1 MATSAPKK
9 RIMSDF
15 SHVEKWLQAKDPV
28 DKNFKEGVIEAFRI
42 FSRLVSDSKYG
53 KIFKKYKKVSPIEFV
68 YTAVF
73 IYMYKKSTS
82 VAQLAVGIEE
92 MFDHVRTIYMDVRM
106 NNRVQKT
113 FIAFVSEWKGQ
124 KGNGGG
130 GSDAAGQKRKRVA
143 TSAKKKKVDEDM
155 DVDEE
160 SDEDEDYEAPG
171 TKKKILPGKSATSK
185 GVSIPSTPVIEQP
198 KTPQLKIESGSG
210 NNNSSSPT
218 VASAPLK
225 QTVSSP
231 KPISD
236 RLAALRKTK
245 ETIAQNQ
252 AARAA
257 QASAPPTALPTP
269 SWTEA
274 TIGTS
279 KQASFVSANP
289 QLLPSP
295 TQGFIV
301 PPSLAGAGAV
311 APHAIPVSGATSST
325 LSSVEQSSW
334 QNQGQGLNFNPNGT
348 PSGRNPYRIEGL
360 PPPSLSAPPHS
371 AGSSTGF
378 TERGERDR
386 DRDRE
391 RERRGVYD
399 DRERDSHRRYDQH
412 RRESGGF
419 GGGGSTSQRSPDGR
433 DKGRSASGRWR

>member
-9 RIMSDF
+9 SIMSDF
-15 SHVEKWLQAKDPV
+15 SHVEKWLQAKDQV

-42 FSRLVSDSKYG
+42 FSRLVLDSKYG

-73 IYMYKKSTS
+73 IYMYKESTS

-113 FIAFVSEWKGQ
+113 FIAFVSGWKGQ
-124 KGNGGG
+124 KGNGGSG
-130 GSDAAGQKRKRVA
+130 AAGQKRKRVA
-143 TSAKKKKVDEDM
+143 TSTKKKKVDEDM

-160 SDEDEDYEAPG
+160 SDEDEDEDYEAPG

-185 GVSIPSTPVIEQP
+185 GVSITSTPVIEQP
-198 KTPQLKIESGSG
+198 KTPQLKTESGSG
-210 NNNSSSPT
+210 DNPT
-218 VASAPLK
+218 VASAPPK

-231 KPISD
+231 KPTLD

-257 QASAPPTALPTP
+257 QASAPPSALPTP
-269 SWTEA
+269 SRTE
-274 TIGTS
+274 GTTGS

-289 QLLPSP
+289 QMLPSP
-295 TQGFIV
+295 AQGFIV
-301 PPSLAGAGAV
+301 PPLLAGAGAV
-311 APHAIPVSGATSST
+311 AIPASGATTFT
-325 LSSVEQSSW
+325 LSPVEQSSL
-334 QNQGQGLNFNPNGT
+334 QNQGQGLNLNSNGT

-371 AGSSTGF
+371 AGSATSF
-378 TERGERDR
+378 AERGERDR

-412 RRESGGF
+412 RRENGGF

-433 DKGRSASGRWR
+433 DRGRSASGRWR

>member
-1 MATSAPKK
+1 
-9 RIMSDF
+9 MSDF

-28 DKNFKEGVIEAFRI
+28 DKTFKEGVIEAFRI
-42 FSRLVSDSKYG
+42 FSKLVSDSKHG

-73 IYMYKKSTS
+73 IYMYKKSS
-82 VAQLAVGIEE
+82 SFAQLAVGIEE

-113 FIAFVSEWKGQ
+113 FIAFVTEWKGQ

-143 TSAKKKKVDEDM
+143 TGAKKKKVDEDM

-160 SDEDEDYEAPG
+160 SDEDEDYEPPG
-171 TKKKILPGKSATSK
+171 AKKKILPGKSATSK
-185 GVSIPSTPVIEQP
+185 SVSIPSTPVIEQP

-210 NNNSSSPT
+210 INDSFS

-225 QTVSSP
+225 QAVSSP
-231 KPISD
+231 KPTLD
-236 RLAALRKTK
+236 RLASLRKAK

-257 QASAPPTALPTP
+257 QVSATPTAQPTP
-269 SWTEA
+269 SGTEG
-274 TIGTS
+274 TISTS
-279 KQASFVSANP
+279 KQASFVSNP

-295 TQGFIV
+295 AQGFIV

-311 APHAIPVSGATSST
+311 APHAIRASGATSST

-334 QNQGQGLNFNPNGT
+334 QNQGQGLNLNPNGT
-348 PSGRNPYRIEGL
+348 PSGRNPYKVEGL
-360 PPPSLSAPPHS
+360 PPPSLSAPPFS
-371 AGSSTGF
+371 AGSSTSF
-378 TERGERDR
+378 AERGGDR

-412 RRESGGF
+412 RRESGG
-419 GGGGSTSQRSPDGR
+419 GGSMNQRSP